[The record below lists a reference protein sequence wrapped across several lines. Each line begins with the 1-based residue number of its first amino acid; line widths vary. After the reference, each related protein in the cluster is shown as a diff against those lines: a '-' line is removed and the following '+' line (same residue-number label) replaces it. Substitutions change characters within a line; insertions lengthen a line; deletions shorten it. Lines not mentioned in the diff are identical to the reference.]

1 MSWSGIRTVMVLELR
16 QRVRATRWKVML
28 GIWALVLVLVCLGL
42 TSLLNPGDGYDYAS
56 EALYNFILCFV
67 LGIGLIVAPT
77 LSAMSVNGDR
87 ADATL
92 ALLQAT
98 MLRSREIAV
107 GKLLAAW
114 VAAMAFLAVALP
126 FLLVL
131 TLAGGASWL
140 AFLGHVLVLVI
151 TLGSVCGVG
160 LGLSAMTA
168 RTSASAVLSYLVV
181 VMLTIGTPLCALI
194 ASNSVTTTQTRVV
207 YQIDYDKSDNNLRVC
222 REKPDVDSREVVHG
236 EWIWWML
243 APNPYII
250 LSDVSARAP
259 LPKSEY
265 RYGGKSF
272 LEASG
277 WAMDAMRTPEPRE
290 IVIRY
295 CEESSKNKNESDRRS
310 RDELQHLAFWPVSL
324 LVLLGIGA
332 GGVWTASRRL
342 DVPVGQ
348 LPQGVRLA

>member
-114 VAAMAFLAVALP
+114 AAAMAFLAVALP

-131 TLAGGASWL
+131 TLAGGASWP
-140 AFLGHVLVLVI
+140 AFLGHVLVLVV

-168 RTSASAVLSYLVV
+168 RTSASAVLS
-181 VMLTIGTPLCALI
+181 
-194 ASNSVTTTQTRVV
+194 S
-207 YQIDYDKSDNNLRVC
+207 
-222 REKPDVDSREVVHG
+222 
-236 EWIWWML
+236 W
-243 APNPYII
+243 
-250 LSDVSARAP
+250 
-259 LPKSEY
+259 
-265 RYGGKSF
+265 
-272 LEASG
+272 
-277 WAMDAMRTPEPRE
+277 
-290 IVIRY
+290 
-295 CEESSKNKNESDRRS
+295 SSC
-310 RDELQHLAFWPVSL
+310 
-324 LVLLGIGA
+324 
-332 GGVWTASRRL
+332 
-342 DVPVGQ
+342 
-348 LPQGVRLA
+348 

>member
-1 MSWSGIRTVMVLELR
+1 
-16 QRVRATRWKVML
+16 
-28 GIWALVLVLVCLGL
+28 
-42 TSLLNPGDGYDYAS
+42 
-56 EALYNFILCFV
+56 
-67 LGIGLIVAPT
+67 
-77 LSAMSVNGDR
+77 
-87 ADATL
+87 
-92 ALLQAT
+92 
-98 MLRSREIAV
+98 
-107 GKLLAAW
+107 
-114 VAAMAFLAVALP
+114 
-126 FLLVL
+126 
-131 TLAGGASWL
+131 
-140 AFLGHVLVLVI
+140 
-151 TLGSVCGVG
+151 
-160 LGLSAMTA
+160 
-168 RTSASAVLSYLVV
+168 
-181 VMLTIGTPLCALI
+181 
-194 ASNSVTTTQTRVV
+194 
-207 YQIDYDKSDNNLRVC
+207 
-222 REKPDVDSREVVHG
+222 
-236 EWIWWML
+236 ML